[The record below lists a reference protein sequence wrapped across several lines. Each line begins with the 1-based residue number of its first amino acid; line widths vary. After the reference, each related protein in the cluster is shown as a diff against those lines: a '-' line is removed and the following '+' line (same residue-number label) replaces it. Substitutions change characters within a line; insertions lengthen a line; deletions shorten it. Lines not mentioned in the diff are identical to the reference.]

1 MRSSCIN
8 FGLVLPLCICFSALA
23 WWTCR
28 IAIACRAEAAWPTVL
43 SALAAR
49 AADSLQALDRRRER
63 FLHMAVFFFGHRCT
77 ATALSTWGMS
87 TYPLAAPPSRVVRK
101 EEEDEWLLAMK
112 GAVHDFV
119 ISSCTS
125 RKKGTV
131 VSRVPCRETNHPAAS
146 TQGWTVY
153 SPSA

>member
-63 FLHMAVFFFGHRCT
+63 FLHMAVFFFWAQVHRNRS
-77 ATALSTWGMS
+77 LHLGNVHI
-87 TYPLAAPPSRVVRK
+87 PLAAPPSRVVRK